1 MLRSL
6 VLLAIIVALAI
17 GATAGLVPRVSLARG
32 PEGVDLQGE
41 WSIELGGEEPIICEA
56 TFEHLPLREP
66 FDISIECPGY
76 GPKVNDF
83 FARID
88 LDTNEVVASIQF
100 YPPAP
105 PAHSISLQGV
115 LAEDGQSISG
125 TWHNTYEPEPELYPF
140 TATRIG
146 PLVSPLPT
154 LPVPVD
160 LTGTWHFELTG
171 DTFDLNCNAVIQHK
185 GVAIQG
191 AADCTVFGWMDFGRT
206 RFDATTGEF
215 DITLY
220 GWAAN
225 FLELDGFA
233 EDSDVITGS
242 WTAIGGYN
250 GTFTATRAD
259 VEYHDISGEWEGLL
273 LDSGDIC
280 DITFTQDL
288 LLLDAILDCGA
299 LGAGD
304 FSGGIDPIEG
314 SFSLTG
320 SLSDLEV
327 SIYGRTSTDA
337 AEIVGTMHQ
346 GFEQSWPLIFVP
358 AGQLEHGIIG
368 ISCYPERERGY
379 WNWCFGT
386 EGEAQ
391 EIVIELLLAPSG
403 LPQRVDFA
411 LEYPTD
417 LAAYHPTADPSAE
430 AAQERCTDVE
440 RTVAEGRATFSCLI
454 PGGADRGPL
463 LTLTISCERAV
474 RIAPWIPWLYLL
486 PVDNG
491 PAPTLIAGA
500 ILPCGDPPRQPITSD
515 TNCDGEVN
523 SIDVTLLL
531 QHIAGLIDSFACDVF
546 LDLNF
551 DGQVNSIDATILLQW
566 IAGLLGPPP

>member
-1 MLRSL
+1 MLRPL
-6 VLLAIIVALAI
+6 VLLAMIVALAI
-17 GATAGLVPRVSLARG
+17 SAGLLAGVSRARG

-41 WSIELGGEEPIICEA
+41 WSIELGGEEPVICDA
-56 TFEHLPLREP
+56 TFEHLPLRQP

-76 GPKVNDF
+76 GPEVDDF

-88 LDTNEVVASIQF
+88 LDTNEVVASIHF
-100 YPPAP
+100 NPSSP

-125 TWHNTYEPEPELYPF
+125 TWHNTYESEPELYPF
-140 TATRIG
+140 TATRTG

-154 LPVPVD
+154 LAAPAD
-160 LTGTWHFELTG
+160 LTGTWYFDLVG
-171 DTFDLNCNAVIQHK
+171 STFDLNCNAVIQQK

-191 AADCTVFGWMDFGRT
+191 AADCSVFGWMDFGPA
-206 RFDATTGEF
+206 RFDASTGEF

-220 GWAAN
+220 GWSAN
-225 FLELDGFA
+225 FVQLSGFA
-233 EDSDVITGS
+233 ESSDIISGS

-259 VEYHDISGEWEGLL
+259 VEYHDISGVWEGLL

-280 DITFTQDL
+280 DITFTQDM
-288 LLLDAILDCGA
+288 LLLDAIVDCGA

-314 SFSLTG
+314 SFGLTG
-320 SLSDLEV
+320 PLNDLEV
-327 SIYGRTSTDA
+327 SISGRASTDG
-337 AEIVGTMHQ
+337 AEIVGAMRQ
-346 GFEQSWPLIFVP
+346 GFEQSWPLIIVP
-358 AGQLEHGIIG
+358 AGQLERGILG
-368 ISCYPERERGY
+368 ISCYPEREQGY

-386 EGEAQ
+386 EGEEQ
-391 EIVIELLLAPSG
+391 KIVIELLLAPSG
-403 LPQRVDFA
+403 LPRHVDFA

-417 LAAYHPTADPSAE
+417 LAAYHPTTDPSAE
-430 AAQERCTDVE
+430 AVQERCADVD
-440 RTVAEGRATFSCLI
+440 RTVSEGRATFSCLI
-454 PGGADRGPL
+454 PDGADRGPL

-474 RIAPWIPWLYLL
+474 RIAPWIPWLYLR

-491 PAPTLIAGA
+491 PAPALIDGA

-515 TNCDGEVN
+515 ANCDGDVN

-531 QHIAGLIDSFACDVF
+531 QHIAGLIDSFDCDVF

-551 DGQVNSIDATILLQW
+551 DGQVNSIDASILLQW